1 MFVFFVNF
9 NQKKGNFMR
18 MTLVASLVFFFSCS
32 FMYNED
38 LRKFKWKNRILIIDD
53 KKANTI
59 DEKIKKHYSLEFEDR
74 DLLIIKVIDNKVFM
88 NDSLASH
95 SLKESVLSIIDKQAG
110 NNNMILIG
118 KDGKVKHKYFF
129 NHEIGQ
135 ILDDIDS
142 MPMRIREMNE

>member
-1 MFVFFVNF
+1 MI
-9 NQKKGNFMR
+9 R
-18 MTLVASLVFFFSCS
+18 FFFIILGLFFLSCS
-32 FMYNED
+32 FMYKED
-38 LRKFKWKNRILIIDD
+38 LRKFKWQNRILIIVD
-53 KKANTI
+53 KEANTLAR
-59 DEKIKKHYSLEFEDR
+59 KIKKDYSTEFQDR

-88 NDSLASH
+88 NDSLVSH
-95 SLKESVLSIIDKQAG
+95 SLKESVFSIIDKQAG

-129 NHEIGQ
+129 NHEISE

>member
-1 MFVFFVNF
+1 MKKFFSIIL
-9 NQKKGNFMR
+9 G
-18 MTLVASLVFFFSCS
+18 LFFFSCS
-32 FMYNED
+32 FFQKED
-38 LRKFKWKNRILIIDD
+38 LRKFKWKNRILIIID
-53 KKANTI
+53 KEANTI
-59 DEKIKKHYSLEFEDR
+59 DEKIKKHYFVEFEDR
-74 DLLIIKVIDNKVFM
+74 DLLIIKVINNKVFM
-88 NDSLASH
+88 NDTLVSH

-129 NHEIGQ
+129 NHEISE

>member
-1 MFVFFVNF
+1 MI
-9 NQKKGNFMR
+9 R
-18 MTLVASLVFFFSCS
+18 FFFIILGLFFLSCS
-32 FMYNED
+32 FMYKED
-38 LRKFKWKNRILIIDD
+38 LRKFKWQNRILIIVD
-53 KKANTI
+53 KEANTLAG
-59 DEKIKKHYSLEFEDR
+59 KIKKDYSTEFQDR

-88 NDSLASH
+88 NDSLVSH
-95 SLKESVLSIIDKQAG
+95 SLKESVFSIIDKQAG

-129 NHEIGQ
+129 NHEISE